1 MSTLLVSCKYPRTR
15 LFSIAHACDSTQRND
30 RESPLLRL
38 PGELRNH
45 IYDYIFNE
53 EIEFDTL
60 ACPFTPA
67 YWTAEGMNEAPTWY
81 TMLFICRKIYVEPAL
96 LPFTQLLVVYDVH
109 LLESVSA
116 SFSPAQRRAI
126 KSVRLL
132 ENASAMVSAPSRL
145 IAFKMRGKRISDFL
159 PGHVK
164 VLLSD
169 YDTDFCI
176 ASPANDDQCLAKE
189 LVEKWMTEGTGGKIT
204 VEWLE
209 G

>member
-1 MSTLLVSCKYPRTR
+1 MLVIQDLIYSV
-15 LFSIAHACDSTQRND
+15 AHACNSSLRNNHD
-30 RESPLLRL
+30 SPLLRL

-67 YWTAEGMNEAPTWY
+67 YWTADGMDEVPTWY
-81 TMLFICRKIYVEPAL
+81 TMLFICRKIHVETAL
-96 LPFTQLLVVYDVH
+96 LPFTHLLVVYDVH

-132 ENASAMVSAPSRL
+132 ENASAMVSVPSRL

-164 VLLSD
+164 VLSSD

-176 ASPANDDQCLAKE
+176 ASPANNDQCLAKE
-189 LVEKWMTEGTGGKIT
+189 LVEE
-204 VEWLE
+204 
-209 G
+209 